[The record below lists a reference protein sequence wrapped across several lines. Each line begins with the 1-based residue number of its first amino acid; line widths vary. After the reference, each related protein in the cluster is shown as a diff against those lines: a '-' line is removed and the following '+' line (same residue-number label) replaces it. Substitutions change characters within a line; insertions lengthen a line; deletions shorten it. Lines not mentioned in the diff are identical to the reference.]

1 MDTLL
6 QVLLFG
12 GLIFLMMRF
21 GCGAH
26 MFGHGSGHKHGS
38 GHNKENHP
46 GGGGCCGGGG
56 KRAKAPAEAEPV
68 RWSAPRKDTD
78 PVCGR
83 TVFTDNA
90 KSSVHDGQVYYFC
103 STDCREKFEAG
114 PHLHLKE
121 EGNSAPHPSSALEH
135 RPEGGGSHA

>member
-12 GLIFLMMRF
+12 GLVFLMMRF
-21 GCGAH
+21 GCGSH
-26 MFGHGSGHKHGS
+26 MFGHGSGHK
-38 GHNKENHP
+38 KENHAA
-46 GGGGCCGGGG
+46 GGGCCGDGGG
-56 KRAKAPAEAEPV
+56 DDKRAKAPAEAGPL
-68 RWSAPRKDTD
+68 RWSAPEKDTD
-78 PVCGR
+78 PVCGQ
-83 TVFTDNA
+83 TVSTDNA

-114 PHLHLKE
+114 PHLHLAG
-121 EGNSAPHPSSALEH
+121 EGGSVSRPSSALEH